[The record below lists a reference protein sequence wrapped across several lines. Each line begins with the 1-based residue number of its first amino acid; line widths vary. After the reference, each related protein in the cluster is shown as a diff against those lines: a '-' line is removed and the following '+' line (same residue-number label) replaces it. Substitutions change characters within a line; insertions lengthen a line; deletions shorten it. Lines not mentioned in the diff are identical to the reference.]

1 MTKNKPLIEIE
12 PKWSKRINIII
23 LILAMISFGLFNLN
37 SSDIPEGMFEDPNT
51 GKPMLLGPIT
61 IEELQ
66 QEPFN
71 EWYQIEFSEYEVD
84 VRTVSELTTAI
95 DNSNQYTYEI
105 FLGTWC
111 GDSRRE
117 IPRLEKIFNEMGV
130 DMNNVAIVAVDRDKI
145 SPNGEQEGKDI
156 RYVPTLIVNKDNE
169 EIGRIVESPSSL
181 STTLESDLLFISLGI
196 PPIPNYDEENPI
208 KL

>member
-12 PKWSKRINIII
+12 PKWSKGINIIILI

-37 SSDIPEGMFEDPNT
+37 SSDIPEGMFEDPKT
-51 GKPMLLGPIT
+51 GKPMLLGPIA

-66 QEPFN
+66 QDPFG
-71 EWYQIEFSEYEVD
+71 EWYQMESEGYEVD
-84 VRTVSELTTAI
+84 VELTNAI
-95 DNSNQYTYEI
+95 DNPSQYSYEI

-117 IPRLEKIFNEMGV
+117 VPRMEKILSQMDV
-130 DMNNVAIVAVDRDKI
+130 DMANVLIVTVDRDKI

-156 RYVPTLIVNKDNE
+156 RYVPTLIVSKNNE
-169 EIGRIVESPSSL
+169 EIGRIVESPSSE
-181 STTLESDLLFISLGI
+181 SATLESDLFEISLGI
-196 PPIPNYDEENPI
+196 PPIPNYTE
-208 KL
+208 

>member
-1 MTKNKPLIEIE
+1 MTKNKPFIEVE

-23 LILAMISFGLFNLN
+23 FILAVISFGLFNLN
-37 SSDIPEGMFEDPNT
+37 SSDIPEGMFEDPKT
-51 GKPMLLGPIT
+51 GKPMLLGKIT

-71 EWYQIEFSEYEVD
+71 EWYQMESDGYEVD
-84 VRTVSELTTAI
+84 TELTNAI
-95 DNSNQYTYEI
+95 SDPGQYTYEV

-117 IPRLEKIFNEMGV
+117 LPRMEKIFSEMGI
-130 DMNNVAIVAVDRDKI
+130 DMSNVLIVTLDRNKI

-156 RYVPTLIVNKDNE
+156 RYVPTLIVSKDNQ
-169 EIGRIVESPSSL
+169 EIGRIVESPSSE
-181 STTLESDLLFISLGI
+181 TATLESDLFEISLGI
-196 PPIPNYDEENPI
+196 PPVPNYSDTE
-208 KL
+208 

>member
-1 MTKNKPLIEIE
+1 MSKPLIEIE
-12 PKWSKRINIII
+12 PQWSKRINIII

-196 PPIPNYDEENPI
+196 PPIPNYAD
-208 KL
+208 

>member
-1 MTKNKPLIEIE
+1 MTKNKPFIEIE
-12 PKWSKRINIII
+12 PKWSKRINIFI
-23 LILAMISFGLFNLN
+23 LILAAISFGLFNLN

-51 GKPMLLGPIT
+51 GKPMLLGKIT

-71 EWYQIEFSEYEVD
+71 EWYQMEFDGYEVD
-84 VRTVSELTTAI
+84 TELTNAI
-95 DNSNQYTYEI
+95 SDPGQYTYEV

-117 IPRLEKIFNEMGV
+117 LPRMEKIFSEMGI
-130 DMNNVAIVAVDRDKI
+130 DMSNVLIVTLDRDKI

-156 RYVPTLIVNKDNE
+156 RYVPTLIVSKDNQ
-169 EIGRIVESPSSL
+169 EIGRIVESPSSE
-181 STTLESDLLFISLGI
+181 TATLESDLFEISLGI
-196 PPIPNYDEENPI
+196 PPVPNYSDTE
-208 KL
+208 

>member
-1 MTKNKPLIEIE
+1 MSKPLIEIE

-37 SSDIPEGMFEDPNT
+37 SSDIPEGMFEDPKT
-51 GKPMLLGPIT
+51 GKPMLLGPIA

-66 QEPFN
+66 QDPFN
-71 EWYQIEFSEYEVD
+71 EWYQVEFSDYEVD
-84 VRTVSELTTAI
+84 IELTTAI
-95 DNSNQYTYEI
+95 GNPNQYTYEI

-117 IPRLEKIFNEMGV
+117 VPRIEKIFNAMGV
-130 DMNNVAIVAVDRDKI
+130 DMNNVNIVTVDRDKV

-156 RYVPTLIVNKDNE
+156 RYVPTLIVSKDAQE
-169 EIGRIVESPSSL
+169 VGRIVESPSSE
-181 STTLESDLLFISLGI
+181 SATLESDLFEISLGI
-196 PPIPNYDEENPI
+196 PPIPNYTE
-208 KL
+208 